1 LIFTYGVN
9 GTSLLERIAVPLAP
23 ERFLLITGVED
34 RGFGLVG
41 GIIAGLFP
49 IEKQETVPQIEALM
63 DLFTG
68 DLEVFEPGIPGG
80 SVYLGPDPERHFLFS
95 RVREEIFA
103 HTGGRGD
110 PGAVLGMFSL
120 GKAFLQR
127 RISTLSGGEKMKVA
141 LSIAFC
147 GAFALIVLHGVLPWL
162 DRPGKEILL
171 REIVKAKGRGGCVV
185 VLEQEIDDLIA
196 DADKLF
202 YYDGTKI
209 LAYRSGFRSAGM
221 RRVDTSAGLVLAAG
235 SAASRSSGPP
245 AVVAFDSVR
254 FQYESPKEGGRG
266 KDVSGSDGSE
276 GFSLRDVSFALD
288 SGKVYGLHGDNG
300 SGKSTIAKLILRA
313 EKAAGGAV
321 FFLGKDVSTAAR
333 EELVRGI
340 CYVGQFPEQQ
350 ITMSCVEDYR
360 MKARRMKNPLAEELL
375 GAYFRSGGSLPIS
388 LLTPLQLKL
397 LILADSAAS
406 STQLIMLDEPTWGID
421 PAGQADLLEAL
432 ARIIRTAVSQGRMP
446 PAILVISHDM
456 RFLRSLGA
464 ETFQV
469 REGRVIKDPGAN
481 RKRATATGKRARERK
496 G

>member
-1 LIFTYGVN
+1 
-9 GTSLLERIAVPLAP
+9 
-23 ERFLLITGVED
+23 
-34 RGFGLVG
+34 
-41 GIIAGLFP
+41 
-49 IEKQETVPQIEALM
+49 
-63 DLFTG
+63 
-68 DLEVFEPGIPGG
+68 
-80 SVYLGPDPERHFLFS
+80 
-95 RVREEIFA
+95 
-103 HTGGRGD
+103 
-110 PGAVLGMFSL
+110 
-120 GKAFLQR
+120 
-127 RISTLSGGEKMKVA
+127 
-141 LSIAFC
+141 
-147 GAFALIVLHGVLPWL
+147 
-162 DRPGKEILL
+162 
-171 REIVKAKGRGGCVV
+171 
-185 VLEQEIDDLIA
+185 
-196 DADKLF
+196 
-202 YYDGTKI
+202 
-209 LAYRSGFRSAGM
+209 
-221 RRVDTSAGLVLAAG
+221 
-235 SAASRSSGPP
+235 
-245 AVVAFDSVR
+245 VR